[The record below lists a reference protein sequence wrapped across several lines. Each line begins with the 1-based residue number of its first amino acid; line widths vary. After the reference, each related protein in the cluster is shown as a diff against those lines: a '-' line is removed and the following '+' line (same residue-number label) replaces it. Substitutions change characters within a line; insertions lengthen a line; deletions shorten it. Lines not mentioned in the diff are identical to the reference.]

1 MFRSQSRKGRI
12 CPWTRG
18 RLPHVLRKFLGFRLL
33 PRYVIKAQSSKC
45 ASCTPGSFKVDY
57 GSVTACTS
65 CSQGWTTHSLQRQTR
80 CWRCPDKMTTARP
93 ALIHAHSAAQ
103 AHTTKQPAICAS
115 CAHQA
120 LSRHSQEHGPHPF
133 PRQDAVRPRQQQ
145 HHFVCGP
152 PVVHTLPGRHLS
164 WQPSLSPRL
173 HPVFPSPRTLS
184 LHHQPLAWLYR
195 LLLRAGNHQLCQPA
209 GFCGSHSDDSARIHI
224 IVGSEVSQICSKH
237 RVDLSAHLGETGVAR
252 NDMVSRSIHRPV
264 TSTVSHPSPA

>member
-1 MFRSQSRKGRI
+1 MQPGLDHPLAPETDPLLEVSGQDDDRAPRADTCTQCSAGSYHQTASNLCLL
-12 CPWTRG
+12 CPPGTVSTFPG
-18 RLPHVLRKFLGFRLL
+18 AEV
-33 PRYVIKAQSSKC
+33 VIRV
-45 ASCTPGSFKVDY
+45 PNG
-57 GSVTACTS
+57 
-65 CSQGWTTHSLQRQTR
+65 L
-80 CWRCPDKMTTARP
+80 
-93 ALIHAHSAAQ
+93 
-103 AHTTKQPAICAS
+103 
-115 CAHQA
+115 
-120 LSRHSQEHGPHPF
+120 HPF